1 MDSQTYFPANVYTA
15 AVTLL
20 LIMDPF
26 GNIPAYLAILG
37 SVEERKRKW
46 VILREMVIALGVLTL
61 FLFFGQYILGGMS
74 ISEPALSIAGGVLLF
89 IIAIRMIFPS
99 QESRGKGVAGQ
110 EPLIVPLAVPLIAGP
125 SSIVV
130 VTLFATQSPD
140 RLWIWFVALLVAWSI
155 STIILELAEYL
166 RRLLGERVISA
177 IERLMGM
184 ILTTLAVQMSLT
196 GIRAF
201 IQTLK

>member
-1 MDSQTYFPANVYTA
+1 MFFPVNIYTA

-26 GNIPAYLAILG
+26 GNIPAYLAIIG
-37 SVEERKRKW
+37 TVEEKRRKW
-46 VILREMVIALGVLTL
+46 VILREMFIALGVLTL
-61 FLFFGQYILGGMS
+61 FLFFGRYILGGMN

-89 IIAIRMIFPS
+89 IIALRMIFPRE
-99 QESRGKGVAGQ
+99 QDQLKPDLQQ

-125 SSIVV
+125 SSIAV

-140 RLWIWFVALLVAWSI
+140 RLWLWFVALLVSWGI
-155 STIILELAEYL
+155 STLILEAAEYL
-166 RRLLGERVISA
+166 RRFVGERLISA

-201 IQTLK
+201 VLSILR